1 MDLYQIE
8 GVETV
13 DATDGEK
20 EALFVMN
27 HNEYPVTV
35 PIETKCKDL
44 LNEKDVEKVL
54 VLEPFGVAI
63 LDRI

>member
-1 MDLYQIE
+1 MQQM
-8 GVETV
+8 
-13 DATDGEK
+13 GEK

-27 HNEYPVTV
+27 YNEYPVTV

-54 VLEPFGVAI
+54 VLEPFGVAV